1 MEMIKALKCIH
12 KKRGQMR
19 ENLCFDIFIEYTKCN
34 TANNIK
40 C

>member
-1 MEMIKALKCIH
+1 MEMINALKCIH
-12 KKRGQMR
+12 KKRGEMR
-19 ENLCFDIFIEYTKCN
+19 DNLCFDIFIEYTKCN